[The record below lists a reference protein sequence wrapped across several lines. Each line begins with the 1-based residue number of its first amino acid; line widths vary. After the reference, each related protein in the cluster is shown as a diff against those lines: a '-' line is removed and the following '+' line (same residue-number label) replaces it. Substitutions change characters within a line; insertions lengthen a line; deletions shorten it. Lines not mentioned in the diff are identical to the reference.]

1 MSKNEIDLQLA
12 LEKLAEARTEDAI
25 VEQLRSIVK
34 AFSPSMYVGVVRQ
47 NPFYASLFDDV
58 RDLVLEDVSGM
69 KKAIGE
75 EIVAIDGER
84 DLDEESMLKL
94 SNLRVECNLLLDELI
109 RKEKEIMA
117 IKV

>member
-25 VEQLRSIVK
+25 IEQLSGIVK
-34 AFSPSMYVGVVRQ
+34 AFSPQMYVDVVRK
-47 NPFYASLFDDV
+47 NPFYVSLFDDV
-58 RDLVLEDVSGM
+58 RDLVLEDVNCM